1 MRIFDLLTNLIQKYP
16 KSDALASKINGEWK
30 KISTKEYVE
39 MSNYVSAGL
48 LAMGIKKGDAI
59 ATVSNNRYEWNFMDM
74 GMLQI
79 GAVHVPMYPTISESD
94 YKFILNDC
102 QAKLIVVSDE
112 ELFKKIKSI
121 KNDVPS
127 LQEIYSFNSIDGV
140 KSWLEIT
147 NLGKENYNEVQ
158 IDKIKSEIIEADLA
172 TIIYTSGTTG
182 VPKGVMLSH
191 NNLMSNTIGS
201 SPLMPPTVDH
211 NSRALSFLPL
221 CHVYERMVGY
231 LYHYFGVSIYYAE
244 SLDKIADN
252 LKEIKPHLF
261 VTVPRLLEKVYD
273 KIMAK
278 GSEQTGIKYKLFFW
292 AVGLGL
298 RYEHYGK
305 NGWFYDLQL
314 NLARKI
320 IFSKW
325 QEALG
330 GNIQVIVSGGAPLQ
344 PRLARIFWAANLPVL
359 EGYGLTETSPVV
371 AVNTLLPDHA
381 CFGTVGRKLDNV
393 EIKIAQDGEILCK
406 GPNVMMG
413 YYKRPDL
420 TAEVMEGEWFKTG
433 DIGELVDGKFLKI
446 TDRKKELLKTSGGKY
461 IAPAPLENKMKE
473 SPFIEQIMVVG
484 DNQKFAGALIVPSFN
499 FAKEWLEKK
508 GIKLNNNEDMAKNHE
523 LFEAIR
529 LDIEL
534 YNRDFSHV
542 EQIKKFVLI
551 PHEFSISNNEMT
563 PKLSLKRKIIQEHY
577 KNEIENM
584 YQIKN

>member
-1 MRIFDLLTNLIQKYP
+1 
-16 KSDALASKINGEWK
+16 
-30 KISTKEYVE
+30 
-39 MSNYVSAGL
+39 
-48 LAMGIKKGDAI
+48 
-59 ATVSNNRYEWNFMDM
+59 MDM

-79 GAVHVPMYPTISESD
+79 GAIHVPMYPTISESD

-102 QAKLIVVSDE
+102 GAKLIIVSDID
-112 ELFKKIKSI
+112 LLNKINAI
-121 KNDVPS
+121 KYDVPS
-127 LQEIYSFNSIDGV
+127 LTEVFTFNDIAGAKSWKEIAELGKKNLDEKRIQEIKDA
-140 KSWLEIT
+140 IT
-147 NLGKENYNEVQ
+147 EK
-158 IDKIKSEIIEADLA
+158 DLA

-191 NNLMSNTIGS
+191 ENLMSNTIGS
-201 SPLMPPTVDH
+201 SPLVPPTVDH

-231 LYHYFGVSIYYAE
+231 LYHNFGVSIYYAE
-244 SLDKIADN
+244 SIDKIADN
-252 LKEIKPHLF
+252 LKDIKPHLF

-273 KIMAK
+273 KIMTK

-298 RYEHYGK
+298 RYEHYGR
-305 NGWFYDLQL
+305 NGWFYNLQL
-314 NLARKI
+314 SIARKL

-325 QEALG
+325 HEALG

-359 EGYGLTETSPVV
+359 EGYGLTETSPVI

-381 CFGTVGRKLDNV
+381 CFGTVGKKLDNV
-393 EIKIAQDGEILCK
+393 EIKIAEDGEILCK

-413 YYKRPDL
+413 YYNRPDL
-420 TAEVMEGEWFKTG
+420 TAEVMDGEWFKTG
-433 DIGELVDGKFLKI
+433 DIGEMVEGKFLKI

-473 SPFIEQIMVVG
+473 SQFIEQIMVVG
-484 DNQKFAGALIVPSFN
+484 DNQKFAGALIVPSFT

-508 GIKLNNNEDMAKNHE
+508 GIKLNSNEELAKSND

-534 YNRDFSHV
+534 YNREFAHV
-542 EQIKKFVLI
+542 EQIKKFVLL
-551 PHEFSISNNEMT
+551 PNEFTLANNEMT
-563 PKLSLKRKIIQEHY
+563 PKLSLKRKVISEHY
-577 KNEIENM
+577 KNEIDRM
-584 YQIKN
+584 YSAEK

>member
-1 MRIFDLLTNLIQKYP
+1 VELGKRSLD
-16 KSDALASKINGEWK
+16 EK
-30 KISTKEYVE
+30 KI
-39 MSNYVSAGL
+39 
-48 LAMGIKKGDAI
+48 
-59 ATVSNNRYEWNFMDM
+59 
-74 GMLQI
+74 
-79 GAVHVPMYPTISESD
+79 
-94 YKFILNDC
+94 
-102 QAKLIVVSDE
+102 
-112 ELFKKIKSI
+112 
-121 KNDVPS
+121 
-127 LQEIYSFNSIDGV
+127 QEIKDVIV
-140 KSWLEIT
+140 
-147 NLGKENYNEVQ
+147 EN
-158 IDKIKSEIIEADLA
+158 DLA

-191 NNLMSNTIGS
+191 KNLMSNTIGS

-211 NSRALSFLPL
+211 TSRALSFLPL

-231 LYHYFGVSIYYAE
+231 LYHNFGVSIYYAE

-298 RYEHYGK
+298 RYEHYGR
-305 NGWFYDLQL
+305 NGWFYNLQL
-314 NLARKI
+314 SIARKL

-325 QEALG
+325 HEALG

-359 EGYGLTETSPVV
+359 EGYGLTETSPVI

-393 EIKIAQDGEILCK
+393 EIKIAADGEILCK

-420 TAEVMEGEWFKTG
+420 TAEVMDGDWFKTG
-433 DIGELVDGKFLKI
+433 DIGEMVEGKFLKI

-473 SPFIEQIMVVG
+473 SQFIEQIMVVG
-484 DNQKFAGALIVPSFN
+484 DNQKFAGALIVPSFA

-508 GIKLNNNEDMAKNHE
+508 GIKINSNEDLAKNND

-534 YNRDFSHV
+534 YNRDFAHV
-542 EQIKKFVLI
+542 EQIKKFVLL
-551 PHEFSISNNEMT
+551 PKEFTLANNEMT
-563 PKLSLKRKIIQEHY
+563 PKLSLKRKVIQEHY
-577 KNEIENM
+577 KNEIERM
-584 YQIKN
+584 YNEGKS

>member
-1 MRIFDLLTNLIQKYP
+1 MRIFDLLTNLNIKYP
-16 KSDALASKINGEWK
+16 KDDALASKVNGNWV
-30 KISTKEYVE
+30 KISTREYVQT
-39 MSNYVSAGL
+39 SNNISAGL

-79 GAVHVPMYPTISESD
+79 GAIHVPMYPTISESD

-102 QAKLIVVSDE
+102 GAKLIIVSDID
-112 ELFKKIKSI
+112 LLNKINAI
-121 KNDVPS
+121 KYDVPS
-127 LQEIYSFNSIDGV
+127 LTEVFTFNDIAGAKSWKEIAELGKKNLDEKRIQEIKDA
-140 KSWLEIT
+140 IT
-147 NLGKENYNEVQ
+147 EK
-158 IDKIKSEIIEADLA
+158 DLA

-191 NNLMSNTIGS
+191 ENLMSNTIGS

-231 LYHYFGVSIYYAE
+231 LYHNFGVSIYYAE
-244 SLDKIADN
+244 SIDKIADN

-298 RYEHYGK
+298 RYEHYGR
-305 NGWFYDLQL
+305 NGWFYNLQL
-314 NLARKI
+314 SIARKL

-325 QEALG
+325 LEALG

-359 EGYGLTETSPVV
+359 EGYGLTETSPVI

-381 CFGTVGRKLDNV
+381 CFGTVGKKLDNV
-393 EIKIAQDGEILCK
+393 EIKIAEDGEILCK

-413 YYKRPDL
+413 YYNRPDL
-420 TAEVMEGEWFKTG
+420 TAEVMDGEWFKTG
-433 DIGELVDGKFLKI
+433 DIGEMVEGKFLKI

-473 SPFIEQIMVVG
+473 SQFIEQIMVVG
-484 DNQKFAGALIVPSFN
+484 DNQKFAGALIVPSFT

-508 GIKLNNNEDMAKNHE
+508 GIKLNSNEELAKSDD

-534 YNRDFSHV
+534 YNREFAHV
-542 EQIKKFVLI
+542 EQIKKFVLL
-551 PHEFSISNNEMT
+551 PNEFTLANNEMT
-563 PKLSLKRKIIQEHY
+563 PKLSLKRKVISEHY
-577 KNEIENM
+577 KNEIDRM
-584 YQIKN
+584 YSAEK

>member
-1 MRIFDLLTNLIQKYP
+1 MRIFDLLTNLNIKYP
-16 KSDALASKINGEWK
+16 KDDALASKVNGNWV
-30 KISTKEYVE
+30 KISTSEYVQT
-39 MSNYVSAGL
+39 SNNISAGL

-79 GAVHVPMYPTISESD
+79 GAIHVPMYPTISESD

-102 QAKLIVVSDE
+102 GAKLIIVSDID
-112 ELFKKIKSI
+112 LLNKINAI
-121 KNDVPS
+121 KYDVPS
-127 LQEIYSFNSIDGV
+127 LTEVFTFNDIAGAKSWKEIAELGKKNLDEKRIQEIKDA
-140 KSWLEIT
+140 IT
-147 NLGKENYNEVQ
+147 EK
-158 IDKIKSEIIEADLA
+158 DLA

-191 NNLMSNTIGS
+191 ENLMSNTIGS
-201 SPLMPPTVDH
+201 SPLVPPTVDH

-231 LYHYFGVSIYYAE
+231 LYHNFGVSIYYAE
-244 SLDKIADN
+244 SIDKIADN
-252 LKEIKPHLF
+252 LKDIKPHLF

-298 RYEHYGK
+298 RYEHYGR
-305 NGWFYDLQL
+305 NGWFYNLQL
-314 NLARKI
+314 SIARKL

-359 EGYGLTETSPVV
+359 EGYGLTETSPVI

-381 CFGTVGRKLDNV
+381 CFGTVGKKLDNV
-393 EIKIAQDGEILCK
+393 EIKIAEDGEILCK

-413 YYKRPDL
+413 YYNRPDL
-420 TAEVMEGEWFKTG
+420 TAEVMDGEWFKTG
-433 DIGELVDGKFLKI
+433 DIGEMVEGKFLKI

-473 SPFIEQIMVVG
+473 SQFIEQIMVVG
-484 DNQKFAGALIVPSFN
+484 DNQKFAGALIVPSFT

-508 GIKLNNNEDMAKNHE
+508 GIKLNSNEELAKSND

-534 YNRDFSHV
+534 YNREFAHV
-542 EQIKKFVLI
+542 EQIKKFVLL
-551 PHEFSISNNEMT
+551 PGEFTLANNEMT
-563 PKLSLKRKIIQEHY
+563 PKLSLKRKVISEHY
-577 KNEIENM
+577 KNEIDRM
-584 YQIKN
+584 YSAEK

>member
-1 MRIFDLLTNLIQKYP
+1 MRIFDLLTNYKKNFQKP
-16 KSDALASKINGEWK
+16 DALASKVNGEWV
-30 KISTKEYVE
+30 KISTNEYVDS
-39 MSNYVSAGL
+39 SNYISEGL
-48 LAMGIKKGDAI
+48 LQLGMQKGDAI
-59 ATVSNNRYEWNFMDM
+59 ATVSNNRYEWNFLDM

-79 GAVHVPMYPTISESD
+79 GAVHVPMYPTISEND

-102 QAKLIVVSDE
+102 EAKIIVVSDE
-112 ELFKKIKSI
+112 DLLKKINAI
-121 KNDVPS
+121 KAEVPT
-127 LQEIYSFNSIDGV
+127 LQKVFCINEIVGCTNYS
-140 KSWLEIT
+140 EILA
-147 NLGKENYNEVQ
+147 LGKANFNNEKLEEIKAKITEN
-158 IDKIKSEIIEADLA
+158 DLA

-191 NNLMSNTIGS
+191 KNLMSNTIGS

-211 NSRALSFLPL
+211 HSRALSFLPL

-231 LYHYFGVSIYYAE
+231 LYHNFGVSIYYAE
-244 SLDKIADN
+244 SLEKIADN
-252 LKEIKPHLF
+252 LKEVKPHLF

-305 NGWFYDLQL
+305 NGWWYNLQL
-314 NLARKI
+314 SLARKI

-325 QEALG
+325 HEALG

-344 PRLARIFWAANLPVL
+344 PRLARVFWAANLPVL
-359 EGYGLTETSPVV
+359 EGYGLTETSPVI
-371 AVNTLLPDHA
+371 AVNTLLPNHA

-393 EIKIAQDGEILCK
+393 EIKIAADGEILCK

-420 TAEVMEGEWFKTG
+420 TAEVMDGEWFKTG
-433 DIGELVDGKFLKI
+433 DIGEMVDGIFLKI

-473 SPFIEQIMVVG
+473 SHFIEQIMVVG
-484 DNQKFAGALIVPSFN
+484 DNQKFAGAIIVPSFAY
-499 FAKEWLEKK
+499 AKEWLAKK
-508 GIKLNNNEDMAKNHE
+508 GVTINTNADLAKNAD

-534 YNRDFSHV
+534 YNRDFAHV

-551 PHEFSISNNEMT
+551 PNEFSIANNEMT
-563 PKLSLKRKIIQEHY
+563 PKLSLKRKVIQEHY
-577 KNEIENM
+577 KNEIEKM
-584 YQIKN
+584 YL